1 MRYATFEVPSDVITD
16 FAQEMQDREIQ
27 AVLVGVN
34 EDDELILKVGYE
46 RDQSDKIDELEEK
59 LEELLDTVYESEE
72 EEEED
77 DDEKENRRR
86 RR

>member
-1 MRYATFEVPSDVITD
+1 MRYATFEVPSDVVTD

-59 LEELLDTVYESEE
+59 LEELLDTE

-77 DDEKENRRR
+77 DDEQENRRR

>member
-34 EDDELILKVGYE
+34 EDDELILKVGYD

-59 LEELLDTVYESEE
+59 LEELLDTVYENE

-77 DDEKENRRR
+77 EEKPRRR
-86 RR
+86 R

>member
-34 EDDELILKVGYE
+34 ENDELILKVGYD

-59 LEELLDTVYESEE
+59 LEELLDTVYENE

-77 DDEKENRRR
+77 DDE
-86 RR
+86 

>member
-46 RDQSDKIDELEEK
+46 RDQSDKID
-59 LEELLDTVYESEE
+59 
-72 EEEED
+72 
-77 DDEKENRRR
+77 
-86 RR
+86 